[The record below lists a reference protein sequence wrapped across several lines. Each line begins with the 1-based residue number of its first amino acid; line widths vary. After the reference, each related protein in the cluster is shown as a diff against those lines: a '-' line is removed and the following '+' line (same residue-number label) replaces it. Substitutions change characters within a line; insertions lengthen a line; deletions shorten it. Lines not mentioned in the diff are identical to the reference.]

1 MGLQEATQLVGQD
14 IDLVWLDRHGDRK
27 EAIVY
32 VFQAKVHP
40 YHGPY
45 LVTDQGDVMLDRIE
59 SICEPYQDQKAA

>member
-1 MGLQEATQLVGQD
+1 MGLPEATELIHKD
-14 IDLVWLDRHGDRK
+14 IDLIWRDRK
-27 EAIVY
+27 GNRREAVVY

-59 SICEPYQDQKAA
+59 TVSLWQPSRAA